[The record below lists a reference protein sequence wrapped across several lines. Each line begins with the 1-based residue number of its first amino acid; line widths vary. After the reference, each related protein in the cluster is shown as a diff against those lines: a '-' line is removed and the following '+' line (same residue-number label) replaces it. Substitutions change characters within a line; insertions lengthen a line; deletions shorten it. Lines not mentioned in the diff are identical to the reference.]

1 MKTTKLIA
9 AGLAS
14 MLALAPVA
22 QAAQT
27 VSGNFNVTVTLT
39 SRCTIAAIGDL
50 AFGTYTAFQ
59 AGAQTATPVTATL
72 SCTRGLL
79 PSGITAAFD
88 TGTDATAAPAATNA
102 VGSGVLAGLLYN
114 ITATP
119 GTVGAGSAATA
130 GPAGVGGSIG
140 TPDSRPFSITGT
152 MPAAQAGDASASAT
166 QVRTLTIT
174 Y

>member
-1 MKTTKLIA
+1 MKKTYLMA
-9 AGLAS
+9 AGFAS

-22 QAAQT
+22 QAAT
-27 VSGNFNVTVTLT
+27 VAGNFNVTVTLT
-39 SRCTIAAIGDL
+39 SRCTIATISDL

-59 AGAQTATPVTATL
+59 VGVQTATPVTATL

-79 PSGITAAFD
+79 PAGITAAFD
-88 TGTDATAAPAATNA
+88 TVAAGSTAAPTATNA

-119 GTVGAGSAATA
+119 GSVVAGSAAVA
-130 GPAGVGGSIG
+130 GPLGVGGSIG
-140 TPDSRPFSITGT
+140 TSDSRPFTISGT
-152 MPAAQAGDASASAT
+152 MPGAQAGDASAAAT